1 MILYHSMNTIT
12 LKLND
17 NQIEQLRRVYKDN
30 LIPNTNQY
38 VLYTIKDENVTI
50 TVYTSKKAVFQGKD
64 AHIYASGLMAKEKAM
79 AGSDEVGTGDYF
91 GPIIVCACIV
101 EEEDY
106 SYLRSINVDDS
117 KKIND
122 EYIMK
127 IGPELMS
134 RLKHSLLILNN
145 KQYNEVHK
153 TFNLNQIKAKLHN
166 QAYIN
171 MQNKGY
177 KIPSAAYV
185 DQFEEE
191 SLYFKHL
198 INEKEVYHRL
208 TFETKAESKYIAVA
222 CASIIARYAF
232 LRSIE
237 NLNNKYQFEFIKGA
251 SDLVDEAAIKFVNK
265 YGFNELNNVAKI
277 HFKNTEKVLEKIK
290 KA

>member
-1 MILYHSMNTIT
+1 
-12 LKLND
+12 
-17 NQIEQLRRVYKDN
+17 
-30 LIPNTNQY
+30 
-38 VLYTIKDENVTI
+38 
-50 TVYTSKKAVFQGKD
+50 
-64 AHIYASGLMAKEKAM
+64 
-79 AGSDEVGTGDYF
+79 
-91 GPIIVCACIV
+91 
-101 EEEDY
+101 
-106 SYLRSINVDDS
+106 
-117 KKIND
+117 
-122 EYIMK
+122 
-127 IGPELMS
+127 
-134 RLKHSLLILNN
+134 
-145 KQYNEVHK
+145 
-153 TFNLNQIKAKLHN
+153 
-166 QAYIN
+166 

-265 YGFNELNNVAKI
+265 YGFNELNNVAKM